1 MAPPRDEVTMKAILA
16 FNLPDEASEFE
27 RASHA
32 DDWYGAVYDIVTEI
46 RQRVKY
52 GGAGDVEDL
61 SRWVWNMLNE
71 RGLDPY
77 KE

>member
-1 MAPPRDEVTMKAILA
+1 MKAILA
-16 FNLPDEASEFE
+16 FNLPDDASEFE

-32 DDWYGAVYDIVTEI
+32 TDWYLAVWDIVSEL
-46 RQRVKY
+46 RKRLKY
-52 GGAGDVEDL
+52 GGAGSEVQELDE
-61 SRWVWNMLNE
+61 WVWNMLNE

>member
-1 MAPPRDEVTMKAILA
+1 MKAILA
-16 FNLPDEASEFE
+16 FNLPDDASEFE

-32 DDWYGAVYDIVTEI
+32 DDWYLAVYDIVDEI
-46 RQRVKY
+46 RRRVKY
-52 GGAGDVEDL
+52 GDGVGGVEDL
-61 SRWVWNMLNE
+61 QEWVWNMLNE